1 MNLDEERRCNWY
13 NWFVPIAELKKCG
26 LQFEGIKTET
36 LSTKFTGV
44 SFVVSGV
51 FKAFSREEL
60 KQLIEENGGKNVSA
74 ISAKTTY
81 LIAGENMGP
90 SKLDKAIKLGVTIL
104 AEDEFI
110 HLLSS

>member
-1 MNLDEERRCNWY
+1 
-13 NWFVPIAELKKCG
+13 
-26 LQFEGIKTET
+26 
-36 LSTKFTGV
+36 V